1 MSKEERNNI
10 YRKALEK
17 WGATAQIT
25 MVYEEL
31 GELATALARYERGR
45 ATDEDVITELADV
58 TIMCEQMGLLFGN
71 EKYEEE
77 INRKITRLQE
87 RLNK

>member
-10 YRKALEK
+10 YMKALEK
-17 WGATAQIT
+17 WGANAQLT

-45 ATDEDVITELADV
+45 TTDEDVITELADV
-58 TIMCEQMGLLFGN
+58 TIMCEQMALLFGQ

-77 INRKITRLQE
+77 IENKINRLTE

>member
-1 MSKEERNNI
+1 MSKEERSNI
-10 YRKALEK
+10 YMKALEK
-17 WGATAQIT
+17 WGTNAQFT

-45 ATDEDVITELADV
+45 TTDEDVITELADV
-58 TIMCEQMGLLFGN
+58 TIMCEQMALLFGQ
-71 EKYEEE
+71 EKYEKE
-77 INRKITRLQE
+77 IENKLNRLTE